1 MLELPIPLPGFEP
14 APEPRKHWV
23 QYEDGTL
30 GRLGVAGDEDPVLP
44 RPGRLITEV
53 EYDRL
58 RTEMTAAHNQRVA
71 ELLAAEDLQQ
81 RQDYED
87 LRTLGI
93 PEGMASRLSG
103 YTPPPAPDGPES

>member
-30 GRLGVAGDEDPVLP
+30 GQLGVIGDEEPVLA
-44 RPGRLITEV
+44 RPGRLITEA

-58 RTEMTAAHNQRVA
+58 RAEMTVAHNQRVT

-87 LRTLGI
+87 LLALGI
-93 PEGMASRLSG
+93 PEGMVGRLSG
-103 YTPPPAPDGPES
+103 YTPPPAPGVPES